1 MKMTVIVV
9 FLTTILSWISMFW
22 HSVRWGEYYLS
33 YFVVTYV
40 VKLLA
45 NQKNIYVLRDI
56 HLFSKQY
63 VAALGLGLLLII

>member
-1 MKMTVIVV
+1 MKMTVIVVV

-22 HSVRWGEYYLS
+22 QCEMGRVLPELLCS
-33 YFVVTYV
+33 YV

-56 HLFSKQY
+56 NLFSKQY
-63 VAALGLGLLLII
+63 VTASSR